1 MTSTPEPDPDVE
13 DAREAALLVFAEI
26 IQHHQFLASEHPE
39 LVERTLGNPLRG
51 AAAAAQYAAAICETI
66 TDLAAGAPVLSLI
79 GTNVEDETALDDEA
93 RGMLT
98 AARVVR
104 AILTYDEPTA
114 AAFVVA
120 AQVSRRSSAAL
131 LHGLLTVH
139 HDLLHSI
146 GSTP

>member
-1 MTSTPEPDPDVE
+1 VSVTTSIEALAEPIGYDIAQSTDRVQADLLNGLGRGFAQMHTRDAETQMAYLAPLLTP
-13 DAREAALLVFAEI
+13 
-26 IQHHQFLASEHPE
+26 
-39 LVERTLGNPLRG
+39 
-51 AAAAAQYAAAICETI
+51 
-66 TDLAAGAPVLSLI
+66 
-79 GTNVEDETALDDEA
+79 EA

-98 AARVVR
+98 AARVVH